1 MKAVALVAVMIATA
15 VLGPG
20 WAQAQ
25 QMAPHDDKM
34 MMHGK
39 ALEGVVTRVRF
50 VSCGSTPQTCQGIIE
65 ITPTESGAMM
75 QHPEAGTA
83 MQHPVAGDHM
93 MMAHPVTVIVIPGGG
108 LIWQNGAIPLTRLH
122 PGDLVKLEYTELSN
136 MNVVTTLTMT
146 GMGARM

>member
-1 MKAVALVAVMIATA
+1 MKAVALVAVMIGVV

-20 WAQAQ
+20 WARAQ
-25 QMAPHDDKM
+25 QMAPKDDKM

-50 VSCGSTPQTCQGIIE
+50 VSCGNTPQTCQGIIE

-75 QHPEAGTA
+75 QHPEAGAA
-83 MQHPVAGDHM
+83 MQHPAAGDHM

-122 PGDLVKLEYTELSN
+122 PGDLVKLEYTELGN
-136 MNVVTTLTMT
+136 MNVVTTMTMT
-146 GMGARM
+146 GMGGHM

>member
-1 MKAVALVAVMIATA
+1 MKAVALGVVMIATA
-15 VLGPG
+15 ALGPG

-34 MMHGK
+34 MMHGT

-65 ITPTESGAMM
+65 ITPAESGAMM
-75 QHPEAGTA
+75 QHPA
-83 MQHPVAGDHM
+83 AGDHM

-108 LIWQNGAIPLTRLH
+108 LIWQNGSIPLTRLH

-146 GMGARM
+146 GMGAHM